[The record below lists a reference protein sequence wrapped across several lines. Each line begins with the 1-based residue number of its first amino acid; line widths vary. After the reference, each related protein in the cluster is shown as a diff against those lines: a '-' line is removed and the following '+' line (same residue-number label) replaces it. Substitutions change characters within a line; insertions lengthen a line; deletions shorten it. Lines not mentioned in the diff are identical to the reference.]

1 METEPGS
8 VSTQSISTPNK
19 KMTWAT
25 FNDTQ
30 KIETLRAA
38 LPAVTR
44 SVYLNT
50 GTNGP
55 LPRRAYDAILDYARV
70 EFETG
75 RIGQPAFDRFMGA
88 LNDARDLIAELL
100 GCAADEIALT
110 HNTTEGMNIALLGL
124 DWRAGDELLT
134 ANSEHEGGLNPAA
147 VLKARYGVNVIYT
160 DIGLSDCDPVAAL
173 ERALSPCVKAVVLSH
188 ASWATG
194 AILPMREL
202 CASAHRVGALVI
214 CDAAQSCGMVPSN
227 VRELGV
233 DAYALSGQK
242 WLCGPDGTGAL
253 YLRRELFPKIQNTFA
268 GYFSLKKRVT
278 RADAPIEFGDTA
290 MRYQYASHYFPSVK
304 GFAEALKWLRD
315 EIGWEWIYRRTY
327 ELGQYAYEELSKING
342 VNLYLPRAQIAGLI
356 HFTVDGIAPADLTA
370 KLFEQNI
377 LIRHTPEPAL
387 NRVSTGFY
395 NTAAEI
401 AQLSAAIRSLQ

>member
-1 METEPGS
+1 
-8 VSTQSISTPNK
+8 
-19 KMTWAT
+19 
-25 FNDTQ
+25 
-30 KIETLRAA
+30 
-38 LPAVTR
+38 
-44 SVYLNT
+44 
-50 GTNGP
+50 
-55 LPRRAYDAILDYARV
+55 
-70 EFETG
+70 
-75 RIGQPAFDRFMGA
+75 
-88 LNDARDLIAELL
+88 
-100 GCAADEIALT
+100 
-110 HNTTEGMNIALLGL
+110 
-124 DWRAGDELLT
+124 
-134 ANSEHEGGLNPAA
+134 LNPAA

-290 MRYQYASHYFPSVK
+290 MCYQYASYYFPLVK